1 MENSQLNI
9 GSRKETK
16 QEKITNIKNF
26 PEINSVNRINVL
38 ISFCKTYNL
47 LKTSIVRVISPYE
60 RIVSLV
66 ILHNQKFAV
75 VKNQKLNK

>member
-26 PEINSVNRINVL
+26 PKINSENRITVL

-47 LKTSIVRVISPYE
+47 LKTSIV
-60 RIVSLV
+60 
-66 ILHNQKFAV
+66 
-75 VKNQKLNK
+75 